1 MPQAKTALRLTP
13 AQIDGVVQALRDRPG
28 DHIRRGRGGDGYAC
42 RDGVFV
48 DISVEEDLY
57 SDGAFADEAAFRQ
70 HLEGLDLDDRVR
82 HRYRRAVIEDLLG
95 TRLL

>member
-1 MPQAKTALRLTP
+1 MPQAKTALRLAP

-28 DHIRRGRGGDGYAC
+28 DHIRRGRGGDAC

-57 SDGAFADEAAFRQ
+57 SDGAFADEAALRQ
-70 HLEGLDLDDRVR
+70 HLEGLDLDDRIR
-82 HRYRRAVIEDLLG
+82 HRYRRAVFEDLLG